1 MRALEALPAMAGI
14 LDRGS
19 GCPLPEG
26 SHSSGASPARG
37 EVHGTLWG
45 PILRFLGAD
54 LVVGVGSHVSVT
66 LPLDEREGVD
76 FFEAQHSNI
85 QDVVDATQRIELE
98 CYGSSRRGDHAR
110 PERDRDEAD
119 GERFERLRAAAGAGR
134 DRDAGG
140 AGGSGHE
147 EQAGRPHDF
156 PHCPICFQDAADGE
170 AWVRFPCRHGMH
182 PACWDEYVQHAV
194 DYHRGPRTCPTCRER
209 LVSRSPFQSPAGV
222 LEGTVEEGAIF
233 RGPPGPARTERND
246 DGAGHGGDNASAEGN
261 AASGGRGERVG
272 EVDSRPDWPD
282 DDNRVVVLVLGA
294 SGGFVQALCAQL
306 NARAL
311 QAIVVAVSS
320 APVGKGGVVDE
331 EWAMTNAVRIWG
343 SRGVR
348 QATTVGP
355 VGRTGEARGPD
366 ASVFPVQLI
375 GAVFITARPARSG
388 GGTTVFVGFM
398 RGAGSSESPLRNT
411 PTEGSTTGFSTWGGP
426 PERGGRRSHGRFRG

>member
-1 MRALEALPAMAGI
+1 MAGI

-98 CYGSSRRGDHAR
+98 YYGSSRRGDHAR

-156 PHCPICFQDAADGE
+156 PHCPICFQDAAGGE

-209 LVSRSPFQSPAGV
+209 LVSRSPFQSPPASSKARLKRAQSSEAPRG
-222 LEGTVEEGAIF
+222 LPAPSGTTTG
-233 RGPPGPARTERND
+233 
-246 DGAGHGGDNASAEGN
+246 
-261 AASGGRGERVG
+261 
-272 EVDSRPDWPD
+272 
-282 DDNRVVVLVLGA
+282 LVTA
-294 SGGFVQALCAQL
+294 
-306 NARAL
+306 
-311 QAIVVAVSS
+311 
-320 APVGKGGVVDE
+320 
-331 EWAMTNAVRIWG
+331 
-343 SRGVR
+343 
-348 QATTVGP
+348 ATT
-355 VGRTGEARGPD
+355 
-366 ASVFPVQLI
+366 
-375 GAVFITARPARSG
+375 RPPRETPRAE
-388 GGTTVFVGFM
+388 
-398 RGAGSSESPLRNT
+398 GAGSALGKLTAVRT
-411 PTEGSTTGFSTWGGP
+411 GRTTTTVSWCWFWGP
-426 PERGGRRSHGRFRG
+426 RAASCKPFAHS